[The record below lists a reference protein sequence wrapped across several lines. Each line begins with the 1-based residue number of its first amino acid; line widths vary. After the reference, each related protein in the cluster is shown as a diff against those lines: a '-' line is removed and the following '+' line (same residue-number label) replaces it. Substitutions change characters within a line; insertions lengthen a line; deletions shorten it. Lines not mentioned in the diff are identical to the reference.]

1 MTVWAACG
9 DSHAMLFRRG
19 DPPQP
24 LADAP
29 SRVVGWLDGH
39 TVLVAADGCTGPSDL
54 ISVDVTQQAAIPL
67 VTGVDIAA
75 ARTPL
80 LGFVP
85 DVSAGIEQEVGS
97 GVG

>member
-1 MTVWAACG
+1 
-9 DSHAMLFRRG
+9 MLYRRG
-19 DPPQP
+19 ELATPI
-24 LADAP
+24 ADAP

-39 TVLVAADGCTGPSDL
+39 TVLVASGGCTGRSNL
-54 ISVDVTQQAAIPL
+54 SAVDVRQDATVPL

-85 DVSAGIEQEVGS
+85 PLPQDIEQEVGA